1 MELGLAAPKYGDG
14 RFEVTGTLGAGGAG
28 VVYRAYDHQLR
39 RTVALKVLRHAA
51 GRDLYRFKREFR
63 SLADIVHPNLVALHE
78 LYASSEEWFFAMEL
92 VEGVSFIDW
101 VRPSKEPLHGPR
113 TRQDI
118 IAAPLDEERLR
129 KSLPQLIDALV
140 ALHRV
145 GKLHRDLKPSNVLV
159 TPEGRVVLLDFGLVA
174 GVAEDNHDGLA
185 VGTPVYM
192 SPEQAADQ
200 PLDTASDWYALGAM
214 LYEALTGRRP
224 FEGASD
230 QVMRRKQT
238 ERPTPPELLMTGV
251 AQDLALMAKSL
262 LEPVP
267 ALRPDGLALLAQLG
281 SAPSAAT
288 REIGRHRSRATFVG
302 RARELD
308 ALKSAFRDSR
318 RRGVSLFLHG
328 PSGIGKSTLIDH
340 FVKDLGED
348 AFVLSGR
355 CFERESV
362 PFKMLDGVVDSLT
375 NALLAIDNEQL
386 TGIISLDAPSL
397 VRLFPVLRRVTPLAE
412 LSGASTPANPQE
424 LRTRGF
430 SALRHMLGKLARV
443 RQVVIVVDDV
453 HWGDGDSSVFISEL
467 VSRPEPG
474 VLLIICHR
482 PEDYLGIVAAIRRAA
497 GPGIELRDVPLMPL
511 DEQESR
517 ALVRELAPDDWFAD
531 NLLPAAGGNPLLL
544 TELLRSADSAPS
556 SVEALVAARAA
567 RVSADAQ
574 ALLIVVSVAGRPISI
589 EIATHAAAVL
599 GGLDEAN
606 ELYAERLISLRRV
619 DGQLVLE
626 PSHDYVRASVVL
638 SLSPVAK
645 AGWHEALALSYE
657 AYEAS
662 DSQAV
667 VEHWL
672 AAGHPARAA
681 QHAVS
686 AAVAAEGAMAFL
698 RAVEMYQ
705 VAIEYGQWSGLE
717 LRDLVARRA
726 HALMNAGQLDEAIDG
741 YGRAARV
748 VLDEQSIDLERRRVE
763 QLLRR
768 GRLVEAL
775 PAAEAVLAGVGIKMS
790 LARVQRS
797 RLLPHWGGGKPRRLD
812 FVQRD
817 ASMVPVLDLR
827 RIDVLYS
834 ISSGLAFTDPSL
846 GRAVQQEL
854 MRHALAAGE
863 PVRVILALI
872 LETGYQAAAGTLSW
886 PAVEQLAERIKQVA
900 TSVAEPHLLGI
911 ADCGLGVAAFLAGR
925 WSQARLF
932 LEAGIATL
940 RSYGNDVRWELD
952 IAELYLLSSLL
963 YLGQWRELGRLQALF
978 VRDAAGRGDRV
989 SMAWMRSGRVASALV
1004 FHDKAQQAR
1013 EELDA
1018 AEADTPR
1025 DAFVLAQVHNLIARC
1040 SLDLQAGHAAATA
1053 SLLDTSKP
1061 VLVRAGAMQLEVL
1074 RVELE
1079 VLRAQAELARPDRDE
1094 RAARSI
1100 CDRLVKETSPMGVAI
1115 GHALRAISH
1124 AAHSPSSASEELE
1137 LAEKLFTEQSM
1148 EGWLQLC
1155 RLRRAQLQ
1163 PGPLGLA
1170 RAEAARDAL
1179 RDLGAFTPDAVADWM
1194 LPMPR
1199 ARR

>member
-1 MELGLAAPKYGDG
+1 MELGLVAPKYGDG

-39 RTVALKVLRHAA
+39 RSVALKVLRHAA

-63 SLADIVHPNLVALHE
+63 SLADLVHPNLVALHE
-78 LYASSEEWFFAMEL
+78 LYANSDEWFFAMEL

-101 VRPSKEPLHGPR
+101 VRPSKEPLHAPR

-118 IAAPLDEERLR
+118 VAAALDEERLR
-129 KSLPQLIDALV
+129 RALPQLIDALI

-238 ERPTPPELLMTGV
+238 ERPTPPELLMHGV
-251 AQDLALMAKSL
+251 SQDLALMAKSL

-281 SAPSAAT
+281 SAPSPAT

-302 RARELD
+302 RAREVEMLRAAYSD
-308 ALKSAFRDSR
+308 GR

-328 PSGIGKSTLIDH
+328 PSGIGKSTLLDH

-362 PFKMLDGVVDSLT
+362 PFKMLDGVVDTLT
-375 NALLAIDNEQL
+375 NALLAIDSEQL
-386 TGIISLDAPSL
+386 VSIIPLDAPSL
-397 VRLFPVLRRVTPLAE
+397 VRLFPVLRRVPPLAE
-412 LSGASTPANPQE
+412 LAATGAPANPQE
-424 LRTRGF
+424 LRARGF
-430 SALRHMLGKLARV
+430 SALRHLLAKLTRI
-443 RQVVIVVDDV
+443 RQVVVIVDDV
-453 HWGDGDSSVFISEL
+453 HWGDGDSAVFLSEL
-467 VSRPEPG
+467 VGRPEPG

-482 PEDYLGIVAAIRRAA
+482 PEDYLGIVADIRRSAQ
-497 GPGIELRDVPLMPL
+497 PGSEVRDVPLSPL

-544 TELLRSADSAPS
+544 TELLRATDSAPT
-556 SVEALVAARAA
+556 SVEALVATRAG

-574 ALLIVVSVAGRPISI
+574 ALLIVVCVAGRPISI

-599 GGLDEAN
+599 GGLDESN

-626 PSHDYVRASVVL
+626 PSHDYVRASVIL
-638 SLSPVAK
+638 SLSPAAK

-657 AYEAS
+657 AYEAL

-681 QHAVS
+681 QHAVA

-705 VAIEYGQWSGLE
+705 IAIEYGQWTGLE

-748 VLDEQSIDLERRRVE
+748 VLDEQSIDLERLRVE

-775 PAAEAVLAGVGIKMS
+775 PAAEAVLAGVGLK
-790 LARVQRS
+790 LPLQRAPRS
-797 RLLPHWGGGKPRRLD
+797 RLQPSWGGSRLRRLD
-812 FVQRD
+812 FVHRD
-817 ASMVPVLDLR
+817 ASMIPALELR

-834 ISSGLAFTDPSL
+834 ISNGLSFSDPSL
-846 GRAVQQEL
+846 GRTVQTEL
-854 MRHALAAGE
+854 LRYALAAGE
-863 PVRVILALI
+863 PVRVSLALI
-872 LETGYQAAAGTLSW
+872 LEAGYQAAAGARAWSTIE
-886 PAVEQLAERIKQVA
+886 VLAERIKEVA
-900 TSVAEPHLLGI
+900 TVVADPHLLGL
-911 ADCGLGVAAFLAGR
+911 ADCGLGVAAFFAGR

-940 RSYGNDVRWELD
+940 RSHGHDVRWQLD
-952 IAELYLLSSLL
+952 IAEIYLLSALQH
-963 YLGQWRELGRLQALF
+963 LGQWREMHRLYTMFL
-978 VRDAAGRGDRV
+978 RDATGRGDRA
-989 SMAWMRSGRVASALV
+989 SMAALRSTRICHALL
-1004 FHDKAQQAR
+1004 FQDKNLQLR

-1018 AEADTPR
+1018 VDAETPR
-1025 DAFVLAQVHNLIARC
+1025 DAFVLAQVRNLVARC
-1040 SLDLQAGHAAATA
+1040 SLEIYQGNPGVAV
-1053 SLLDTSKP
+1053 SLLESARP
-1061 VLVRAGAMQLEVL
+1061 VLARAGALHLEIH

-1079 VLRAQAELARPDRDE
+1079 SLRARAELARPDRDD
-1094 RAARSI
+1094 RAARTH
-1100 CDRLVKETSPMGVAI
+1100 CDRLLKESSPAGMAI
-1115 GHALRAISH
+1115 GHLLRGCALATTDIG
-1124 AAHSPSSASEELE
+1124 AAMSAMDS
-1137 LAEKLFTEQSM
+1137 AEKLFTELEM
-1148 EGWLQLC
+1148 VGWMHLA

-1163 PGPLGLA
+1163 DGALGLA
-1170 RAEAARDAL
+1170 RAEAARDQL
-1179 RDLGAFTPDAVADWM
+1179 RDLGALNPDAIANWM
-1194 LPMPR
+1194 CPMPR
-1199 ARR
+1199 GRR

>member
-1 MELGLAAPKYGDG
+1 MELGLAAPQYGDG

-39 RTVALKVLRHAA
+39 RTVALKVLRHAV

-101 VRPSKEPLHGPR
+101 VRPSKELSHGQR
-113 TRQDI
+113 SRHDI
-118 IAAPLDEERLR
+118 VAAPLDEDRLR
-129 KSLPQLIDALV
+129 RALPQLIDALV

-174 GVAEDNHDGLA
+174 GVAEDQHDGLA

-224 FEGASD
+224 FEGASE

-238 ERPTPPELLMTGV
+238 ERPTPPELLMSGV
-251 AQDLALMAKSL
+251 SQDLALMARSL

-302 RARELD
+302 RAREHDLLRG
-308 ALKSAFRDSR
+308 AYGDSR
-318 RRGVSLFLHG
+318 RRGVTVFLHG
-328 PSGIGKSTLIDH
+328 PSGIGKTTLIEH
-340 FVKDLGED
+340 FVKGLGED
-348 AFVLSGR
+348 SFVLAGR

-362 PFKMLDGVVDSLT
+362 PFKMLDGVVDMVT
-375 NALLAIDNEQL
+375 NALLAIESEEVASA
-386 TGIISLDAPSL
+386 IPLDAPSL
-397 VRLFPVLRRVTPLAE
+397 ARLFPVLRRVPMLAE
-412 LSGASTPANPQE
+412 LAATGTPANPQE
-424 LRTRGF
+424 LRARGF
-430 SALRHMLGKLARV
+430 SALRHLLAKLARI

-453 HWGDGDSSVFISEL
+453 HWGDGDSAVFLSEL
-467 VSRPEPG
+467 VARPEPG
-474 VLLIICHR
+474 ILLIVCHR
-482 PEDYLGIVAAIRRAA
+482 PEDYLGIVAGIRRAA
-497 GPGIELRDVPLMPL
+497 LPGSEVRDIPLQPL
-511 DEQESR
+511 DDQESR
-517 ALVRELAPDDWFAD
+517 ALVRELAPDEWFAD

-544 TELLRSADSAPS
+544 TELLRAADSAPS
-556 SVEALVAARAA
+556 SVESLVAVRAG

-574 ALLIVVSVAGRPISI
+574 ALLIVVSVAGRPLSI

-681 QHAVS
+681 QHAVA
-686 AAVAAEGAMAFL
+686 AAVSAEGAMAFL

-705 VAIEYGQWSGLE
+705 VAIEHGQWSGLE

-775 PAAEAVLAGVGIKMS
+775 PAAEAVLAGVGLRLN
-790 LARVQRS
+790 LARAPRG
-797 RLLPHWGGGKPRRLD
+797 RLQPPWGTRMRRLD
-812 FVQRD
+812 FVHRD
-817 ASMVPVLDLR
+817 AAMIPEAELR
-827 RIDVLYS
+827 RIDVLQS

-846 GRAVQQEL
+846 GRTVQTEL
-854 MRHALAAGE
+854 LRHALAAGE

-872 LETGYQAAAGTLSW
+872 LETGYQAASGARAW
-886 PAVEQLAERIKQVA
+886 PMVEVLAERIKAVA
-900 TSVAEPHLLGI
+900 MTVAEPHLLGI

-925 WSQARLF
+925 WPQARLF

-952 IAELYLLSSLL
+952 VAEVYLLSSLL
-963 YLGQWRELGRLQALF
+963 QLGQWREMVRLQGLF
-978 VRDAAGRGDRV
+978 VRDATGRGDRA
-989 SMAWMRSGRVASALV
+989 SMGALRSGRVASALV
-1004 FHDKAQQAR
+1004 FQDKAAQAR
-1013 EELDA
+1013 EDLEA
-1018 AEADTPR
+1018 VEADTPR
-1025 DAFVLAQVHNLIARC
+1025 DAFVFAQVHNLAARC
-1040 SLDLQAGHAAATA
+1040 NLELQQGNAVVAA
-1053 SLLDTSKP
+1053 SLLDSARP
-1061 VLVRAGAMQLEVL
+1061 VLSRAGALHVEVQRIDLEI
-1074 RVELE
+1074 
-1079 VLRAQAELARPDRDE
+1079 LRAVAEIVRPDRDD
-1094 RAARSI
+1094 RAARAY
-1100 CDRLVKETSPMGVAI
+1100 CDRLIKESAPMGVAV
-1115 GHALRAISH
+1115 GHALRGGLL
-1124 AAHSPSSASEELE
+1124 AASDVRAAMEALDH
-1137 LAEKLFTEQSM
+1137 AEKIFAEQEM
-1148 EGWLQLC
+1148 AGWMHLA
-1155 RLRRAQLQ
+1155 RLRKAQLQ
-1163 PGPLGLA
+1163 DGAVGLA
-1170 RAEAARDAL
+1170 RAEAARDQL
-1179 RDLGAFTPDAVADWM
+1179 RDLGAVSPDAIANWM
-1194 LPMPR
+1194 CPMPR
-1199 ARR
+1199 RR

>member
-1 MELGLAAPKYGDG
+1 MELGLAAPRYGDG

-101 VRPSKEPLHGPR
+101 VRPAKEPLHGPR

-118 IAAPLDEERLR
+118 ISAHLDEERLR
-129 KSLPQLIDALV
+129 RALPQLIDALV

-251 AQDLALMAKSL
+251 PQDLALMAKSL

-288 REIGRHRSRATFVG
+288 REIGRHRSRGTFVG
-302 RARELD
+302 RSREVEVLRN
-308 ALKSAFRDSR
+308 SFRDSR
-318 RRGVSLFLHG
+318 RRGMSLFLHG

-362 PFKMLDGVVDSLT
+362 PFKMLDGVVDALT
-375 NALLAIDNEQL
+375 NALLAIDTEQL
-386 TGIISLDAPSL
+386 AGVISLDAPSL
-397 VRLFPVLRRVTPLAE
+397 VRLFPVLRRVPSLADMG
-412 LSGASTPANPQE
+412 GASTPANPQE

-430 SALRHMLGKLARV
+430 SALRHMLTKLARI
-443 RQVVIVVDDV
+443 RQIVIVVDDV
-453 HWGDGDSSVFISEL
+453 HWGDGDSTVFISEL

-474 VLLIICHR
+474 ILLVICHR

-497 GPGIELRDVPLMPL
+497 APGVEVRDVPLLPL

-619 DGQLVLE
+619 DGQLMLE

-657 AYEAS
+657 AYEAA

-672 AAGHPARAA
+672 AAGHPTRAA
-681 QHAVS
+681 QHAVA

-705 VAIEYGQWSGLE
+705 VAIEYGQWSAVE

-741 YGRAARV
+741 YGHAARV
-748 VLDEQSIDLERRRVE
+748 VIDEQSIDLERRRVE

-775 PAAEAVLAGVGIKMS
+775 PAAEAVLAGVGVKMS
-790 LARVQRS
+790 LARVQRGK
-797 RLLPHWGGGKPRRLD
+797 LLPQWGGKSRRLD

-817 ASMVPVLDLR
+817 ASMIPALDLR
-827 RIDVLYS
+827 RIDCLYS

-854 MRHALAAGE
+854 MRYALAAGE
-863 PVRVILALI
+863 PVRVILTFI
-872 LETGYQAAAGTLSW
+872 LEAGYQASAGAKAW
-886 PAVEQLAERIKQVA
+886 PAVEHLAERIKQVA
-900 TSVAEPHLLGI
+900 TTVAEPHLLGI
-911 ADCGLGVAAFLAGR
+911 ADCGLGVAAFLCGR
-925 WSQARLF
+925 WAQARLF

-963 YLGQWRELGRLQALF
+963 YLGQWRELARLQSLF

-989 SMAWMRSGRVASALV
+989 SVSWLRSGRIASALV
-1004 FHDKAQQAR
+1004 FQDKSPQAR

-1040 SLDLQAGHAAATA
+1040 SLELQQGHAAATA
-1053 SLLDTSKP
+1053 TLLDTSKP
-1061 VLVRAGAMQLEVL
+1061 VLVRAGATGLEVL

-1079 VLRAQAELARPDRDE
+1079 ILRARAELMRPDRDE
-1094 RAARSI
+1094 RAARGI
-1100 CDRLVKETSPMGVAI
+1100 CDRLIKETSPMAVAT
-1115 GHALRAISH
+1115 GHALRGALH
-1124 AAHSPSSASEELE
+1124 AAHDPASASAEIE
-1137 LAEKLFTEQSM
+1137 LAEKLFVEQQM
-1148 EGWLQLC
+1148 EGMVQLC

-1163 PGPLGLA
+1163 QGPLGLA

-1179 RDLGAFTPDAVADWM
+1179 RDLGATSPDAICDWLIP
-1194 LPMPR
+1194 LPRPR
-1199 ARR
+1199 R

>member
-1 MELGLAAPKYGDG
+1 MEFGLVAPKYGDG

-39 RTVALKVLRHAA
+39 RSVALKVLRHAV

-78 LYASSEEWFFAMEL
+78 LYANSDEWFFAMEM

-101 VRPSKEPLHGPR
+101 VRPSKEPLNGPR

-118 IAAPLDEERLR
+118 VAAHLDDDRLR
-129 KSLPQLIDALV
+129 RALPQLIDALI

-174 GVAEDNHDGLA
+174 EVAEDDHDGLA

-224 FEGASD
+224 FEGANE

-251 AQDLALMAKSL
+251 SPDLALMAKSL

-267 ALRPDGLALLAQLG
+267 ALRPDGLALLAQMG
-281 SAPSAAT
+281 SAPSSAT
-288 REIGRHRSRATFVG
+288 REIGRNRSRATFVG
-302 RARELD
+302 RAREID
-308 ALKSAFRDSR
+308 ALRGAYGDSR
-318 RRGVSLFLHG
+318 RRGVALFLHG
-328 PSGIGKSTLIDH
+328 PSGIGKSTLLDH
-340 FVKDLGED
+340 FVKELGED
-348 AFVLSGR
+348 AFALSGR

-362 PFKMLDGVVDSLT
+362 PFKMLDGVVDTLT
-375 NALLAIDNEQL
+375 NALLAIDSDQL
-386 TGIISLDAPSL
+386 AAVISHDAASL
-397 VRLFPVLRRVTPLAE
+397 VRLFPVLRRVPALAE
-412 LSGASTPANPQE
+412 LAATGTPANPQE
-424 LRTRGF
+424 LRARGF
-430 SALRHMLGKLARV
+430 SALRYMLGKLARI
-443 RQVVIVVDDV
+443 RQVVVIVDDV
-453 HWGDGDSSVFISEL
+453 HWGDGDSAVFLSEL
-467 VSRPEPG
+467 VARPEPG
-474 VLLIICHR
+474 VLLLICHR
-482 PEDYLGIVAAIRRAA
+482 PEDYLGIVAGIRRAA
-497 GPGIELRDVPLMPL
+497 SPGAEPRDIALHPL

-544 TELLRSADSAPS
+544 TELLRAADSAPA
-556 SVEALVAARAA
+556 SVEALVAVRAA
-567 RVSADAQ
+567 RVSPDAQ
-574 ALLIVVSVAGRPISI
+574 ALLIVVAVAGRPISI

-599 GGLDEAN
+599 GGLDESN

-638 SLSPVAK
+638 SLSPSAK

-657 AYEAS
+657 AYEAA

-672 AAGHPARAA
+672 AAGHPSRAS
-681 QHAVS
+681 QHAVA
-686 AAVAAEGAMAFL
+686 AAVAAESAMAFL
-698 RAVEMYQ
+698 RAIEMYQ
-705 VAIEYGQWSGLE
+705 IAIEFGQWTGLE

-741 YGRAARV
+741 YGRAARI

-775 PAAEAVLAGVGIKMS
+775 PAAEAVLAGVGLK
-790 LARVQRS
+790 LALQRAARG
-797 RLLPHWGGGKPRRLD
+797 RLQPAWGGPRLRRLE
-812 FVQRD
+812 FVPRD
-817 ASMVPVLDLR
+817 AAMIPAVELR
-827 RIDVLYS
+827 RVDVLHS

-846 GRAVQQEL
+846 GRTVQNEL
-854 MRHALAAGE
+854 MRYSLEAGE
-863 PVRVILALI
+863 PVRVTLALI
-872 LETGYQAAAGTLSW
+872 LEAGYQAASGTRAWSTI
-886 PAVEQLAERIKQVA
+886 EILAERIKSVA
-900 TSVAEPHLLGI
+900 TAIAEPHLLGI

-940 RSYGNDVRWELD
+940 RSFGNDVRWELD
-952 IAELYLLSSLL
+952 VAEIYLLSSLL
-963 YLGQWRELGRLQALF
+963 QLGQWREMARLQTLF
-978 VRDAAGRGDRV
+978 VRDAAGRGDRA
-989 SMAWMRSGRVASALV
+989 SMGALRSGRIASASM
-1004 FHDKAQQAR
+1004 FQDRTSQAR
-1013 EELDA
+1013 EDLESV
-1018 AEADTPR
+1018 ENDTPR
-1025 DAFVLAQVHNLIARC
+1025 DAFVLAQVHNLVARC
-1040 SLDLQAGHAAATA
+1040 SLELYQGQAAVAAG
-1053 SLLDTSKP
+1053 LLDSSRA
-1061 VLVRAGAMQLEVL
+1061 VLARAGALHVEVL
-1074 RVELE
+1074 RIELE
-1079 VLRAQAELARPDRDE
+1079 SLRARAELARPDRDE
-1094 RAARSI
+1094 RAARSH
-1100 CDRLVKETSPMGVAI
+1100 CDRLVKETAPMGVAI
-1115 GHALRAISH
+1115 GHALRGCLLASH
-1124 AAHSPSSASEELE
+1124 DVGTAMDELAVAERLFAELE
-1137 LAEKLFTEQSM
+1137 MAGWVQLA
-1148 EGWLQLC
+1148 

-1163 PGPLGLA
+1163 DGALGLA
-1170 RAEAARDAL
+1170 RAEAARDQL
-1179 RDLGAFTPDAVADWM
+1179 RDLGAASPDAIADWM
-1194 LPMPR
+1194 CPMPR
-1199 ARR
+1199 SRR

>member
-14 RFEVTGTLGAGGAG
+14 RFEVMGTLGAGGAG

-63 SLADIVHPNLVALHE
+63 ALADIVHPNLVALHE
-78 LYASSEEWFFAMEL
+78 LYASSDEWFFAMEL

-101 VRPSKEPLHGPR
+101 VRPAKEPLHGPR
-113 TRQDI
+113 SRQDI
-118 IAAPLDEERLR
+118 IAAPLDEDRLR
-129 KSLPQLIDALV
+129 KALPQLIDALV

-159 TPEGRVVLLDFGLVA
+159 TPEGRVVLLDFGLIA

-238 ERPTPPELLMTGV
+238 ERPTPPELLMNGV
-251 AQDLALMAKSL
+251 APDLALMARSL

-288 REIGRHRSRATFVG
+288 REIGRHRSRGTFVG
-302 RARELD
+302 RGRELD
-308 ALKSAFRDSR
+308 SLRNSFRDSR
-318 RRGVSLFLHG
+318 RRGVALFLHG
-328 PSGIGKSTLIDH
+328 PSGIGKSTLVEH
-340 FVKDLGED
+340 FLKGLGED

-362 PFKMLDGVVDSLT
+362 PFKMLDGVVDAMT
-375 NALLAIDNEQL
+375 NALLAIESEQL
-386 TGIISLDAPSL
+386 PGVISVDAPSL
-397 VRLFPVLRRVTPLAE
+397 VRLFPVLRRVPALAE
-412 LSGASTPANPQE
+412 LVNANTPANPQE

-430 SALRHMLGKLARV
+430 SALRHMLAKLARL

-453 HWGDGDSSVFISEL
+453 HWGDGDSAVFIADL
-467 VSRPEPG
+467 VARPEPG
-474 VLLIICHR
+474 ILLVICHR
-482 PEDYLGIVAAIRRAA
+482 PEDYLGIVAAIRRAGGHGA
-497 GPGIELRDVPLMPL
+497 EVRDVPLLPL

-619 DGQLVLE
+619 DGRLVLE

-657 AYEAS
+657 AYEAA

-681 QHAVS
+681 QHAVT

-705 VAIEYGQWSGLE
+705 VAIEHGQWSAHE

-748 VLDEQSIDLERRRVE
+748 VLDDQSIDLERRRVE

-775 PAAEAVLAGVGIKMS
+775 PAAEAVLAGLGIKMS

-797 RLLPHWGGGKPRRLD
+797 RLLPQWGGLRPKKLE

-817 ASMVPVLDLR
+817 ASTVPAIELR

-834 ISSGLAFTDPSL
+834 ISSGLAFTDPQL
-846 GRAVQQEL
+846 GRTVQHEL
-854 MRHALAAGE
+854 LRAALATGE
-863 PVRVILALI
+863 PVRVILTFI
-872 LETGYQAAAGTLSW
+872 LETGYQAAAGARAW
-886 PAVEQLAERIKQVA
+886 PIVEQLAERIKQVA
-900 TSVAEPHLLGI
+900 TTVAEPHLLGI

-925 WSQARLF
+925 WAQARMF
-932 LEAGIATL
+932 LEAGISTL

-963 YLGQWRELGRLQALF
+963 HLGQWRELARLQALF

-989 SMAWMRSGRVASALV
+989 SMGWLRSGRVASALV
-1004 FHDKAQQAR
+1004 FQDKAAQAR
-1013 EELDA
+1013 EELEI

-1040 SLDLQAGHAAATA
+1040 SLELQQGNAAAAA
-1053 SLLDTSKP
+1053 SLLDSSKS
-1061 VLVRAGAMQLEVL
+1061 VLTRSGATQLEVL

-1079 VLRAQAELARPDRDE
+1079 SLRARAELARPDRDE
-1094 RAARSI
+1094 RAARGL
-1100 CDRLVKETSPMGVAI
+1100 CDRLVKDGAPMAVAL
-1115 GHALRAISH
+1115 GHALRGALNASH
-1124 AAHSPSSASEELE
+1124 DPGPAVTELE
-1137 LAEKLFTEQSM
+1137 LAERLFSEQGM
-1148 EGWLQLC
+1148 EGWVQLC
-1155 RLRRAQLQ
+1155 RLRRAELQ

-1170 RAEAARDAL
+1170 RLEAARDAL
-1179 RDLGAFTPDAVADWM
+1179 RDLGAVRPDEIADWM
-1194 LPMPR
+1194 LPMP
-1199 ARR
+1199 ARRR

>member
-39 RTVALKVLRHAA
+39 RSVALKVLRHAA

-78 LYASSEEWFFAMEL
+78 LYANSDEWFFAMEL

-118 IAAPLDEERLR
+118 VAAPLDEDRLR
-129 KSLPQLIDALV
+129 RALPQLIDALV

-174 GVAEDNHDGLA
+174 GVAEDDHDGLA

-224 FEGASD
+224 FEGASE

-238 ERPTPPELLMTGV
+238 ERPTPPELLMSGV
-251 AQDLALMAKSL
+251 SQDLALMAKSL

-302 RARELD
+302 RVREQEVLRG
-308 ALKSAFRDSR
+308 AYGDSR
-318 RRGVSLFLHG
+318 RRGVSVFLHG
-328 PSGIGKSTLIDH
+328 PSGIGKSTLLDH
-340 FVKDLGED
+340 FVKDLGEES
-348 AFVLSGR
+348 FVLSGR

-362 PFKMLDGVVDSLT
+362 PFKMLDGVVDTLT
-375 NALLAIDNEQL
+375 NALLAIETDQL
-386 TGIISLDAPSL
+386 DAIIPHDAPSL
-397 VRLFPVLRRVTPLAE
+397 VRLFPVLRRVPPLAE
-412 LSGASTPANPQE
+412 LAQTVAPASPQE
-424 LRTRGF
+424 LRARGF
-430 SALRHMLGKLARV
+430 SALRYMLAKLARI
-443 RQVVIVVDDV
+443 RQVVIIVDDV
-453 HWGDGDSSVFISEL
+453 HWGDGDSAVFLSEL
-467 VSRPEPG
+467 VARPEPG
-474 VLLIICHR
+474 ILLIACHR
-482 PEDYLGIVAAIRRAA
+482 PEDYLGIVAGIRRTAPT
-497 GPGIELRDVPLMPL
+497 GGEVRDLPLMPL

-544 TELLRSADSAPS
+544 TELLRAADSAPT
-556 SVEALVAARAA
+556 SVEALVAVRAA

-574 ALLIVVSVAGRPISI
+574 ALLIVVSVAGRPLSI

-638 SLSPVAK
+638 SLSPAAK

-657 AYEAS
+657 AYEAA

-672 AAGHPARAA
+672 AAGHPTRAA

-686 AAVAAEGAMAFL
+686 AAVSAESAMAFL

-705 VAIEYGQWSGLE
+705 VAIEYGQWNGHE

-775 PAAEAVLAGVGIKMS
+775 PAAEAVLAGVGLKLGLS
-790 LARVQRS
+790 RAQRG
-797 RLLPHWGGGKPRRLD
+797 RLQPPWGGPRLRRLD
-812 FVQRD
+812 FVPRD
-817 ASMVPVLDLR
+817 ASMIHPLELR
-827 RIDVLYS
+827 RIDVLQS

-846 GRAVQQEL
+846 GRTVQNEL
-854 MRHALAAGE
+854 IRHALAAGE
-863 PVRVILALI
+863 PTRVTLALI
-872 LETGYQAAAGTLSW
+872 LETGYQAAAGTKAW
-886 PAVEQLAERIKQVA
+886 PTVEILAERIKAVSSTIGEA
-900 TSVAEPHLLGI
+900 HLLGI

-925 WSQARLF
+925 WPQARLF

-952 IAELYLLSSLL
+952 VAEVYLLSSLL
-963 YLGQWRELGRLQALF
+963 HLGQWREMSRLQALF
-978 VRDAAGRGDRV
+978 VRDAIGRGDRS
-989 SMAWMRSGRVASALV
+989 SMGALRSGRVASALV
-1004 FHDKAQQAR
+1004 FQDKAAQAR
-1013 EELDA
+1013 EELA
-1018 AEADTPR
+1018 AVEADTPR
-1025 DAFVLAQVHNLIARC
+1025 DAFVFAQVHNLAARC
-1040 SLDLQAGHAAATA
+1040 ALEIQQGQAAEAAA
-1053 SLLDTSKP
+1053 LLDASRP
-1061 VLVRAGAMQLEVL
+1061 VLARAGAVHVEVQRIEFEAL
-1074 RVELE
+1074 RV
-1079 VLRAQAELARPDRDE
+1079 RAEIARPDRDD

-1100 CDRLVKETSPMGVAI
+1100 CERLMKETAPMGVAL
-1115 GHALRAISH
+1115 GQALRGCLM
-1124 AAHSPSSASEELE
+1124 AHIDERTAMESLESSERLFSELDM
-1137 LAEKLFTEQSM
+1137 S
-1148 EGWLQLC
+1148 GWMHLV

-1163 PGPLGLA
+1163 DGALGLA
-1170 RAEAARDAL
+1170 RAEAARDQL
-1179 RDLGAFTPDAVADWM
+1179 RDLGAVSPDAIADWM
-1194 LPMPR
+1194 VPMPR
-1199 ARR
+1199 RR

>member
-1 MELGLAAPKYGDG
+1 M
-14 RFEVTGTLGAGGAG
+14 TGTLGAGGAG

-39 RTVALKVLRHAA
+39 RTVALKVLRHAV

-78 LYASSEEWFFAMEL
+78 LYASSDEWFFAMEM

-118 IAAPLDEERLR
+118 ISAPLDEDRLR
-129 KSLPQLIDALV
+129 KALPQLIDALV

-224 FEGASD
+224 FEGASE

-238 ERPTPPELLMTGV
+238 ERPTPPEALMAGV

-308 ALKSAFRDSR
+308 ALRGAFRDSR

-348 AFVLSGR
+348 AFILSGR

-362 PFKMLDGVVDSLT
+362 PFKMLDGVVDALT
-375 NALLAIDNEQL
+375 NALLAIDAEQL
-386 TGIISLDAPSL
+386 AAIISVDAPSL
-397 VRLFPVLRRVTPLAE
+397 VRLFPVLRRVPPLAE
-412 LSGASTPANPQE
+412 VSGASTPANPQE

-430 SALRHMLGKLARV
+430 AALRHMLAKLSRV

-474 VLLIICHR
+474 ILLLICHR

-497 GPGIELRDVPLMPL
+497 APGVELRDVPLLPL

-657 AYEAS
+657 AYEAA

-686 AAVAAEGAMAFL
+686 AAVAAETAMAFL

-775 PAAEAVLAGVGIKMS
+775 PAAEAVLAGVGLKMS
-790 LARVQRS
+790 LTRVQRS
-797 RLLPHWGGGKPRRLD
+797 RLLPQWGGGNKARRLD

-817 ASMVPVLDLR
+817 ASMIPVLDLR

-872 LETGYQAAAGTLSW
+872 LEAGYQATTGTRAW

-900 TSVAEPHLLGI
+900 TAIAEPHLLGI

-925 WSQARLF
+925 WSQARMF
-932 LEAGIATL
+932 LEAGIGTL

-963 YLGQWRELGRLQALF
+963 YLGQWREMARLQTLF
-978 VRDAAGRGDRV
+978 VRDAGGRGDRA
-989 SMAWMRSGRVASALV
+989 SMGWLRSGRIANALV
-1004 FHDKAQQAR
+1004 FQDKAAQAR
-1013 EELDA
+1013 EELEV
-1018 AEADTPR
+1018 AESDTPR

-1040 SLDLQAGHAAATA
+1040 SLELQQGHADTAAN
-1053 SLLDTSKP
+1053 LLDSSKA
-1061 VLVRAGAMQLEVL
+1061 VLARAGATQV
-1074 RVELE
+1074 E
-1079 VLRAQAELARPDRDE
+1079 VLRAELDILRARAELARPDRDE
-1094 RAARSI
+1094 RAARGF
-1100 CDRLVKETSPMGVAI
+1100 CDRLIKDTSPMAVAA
-1115 GHALRAISH
+1115 GHALRGVLHASH
-1124 AAHSPSSASEELE
+1124 DGASAAELE
-1137 LAEKLFTEQSM
+1137 LAERMFAEQAM
-1148 EGWLQLC
+1148 EGWVHLC

-1163 PGPLGLA
+1163 SGPLGLA
-1170 RAEAARDAL
+1170 RVEAARDAL
-1179 RDLGAFTPDAVADWM
+1179 RDLGAFSPDAIADWM

>member
-1 MELGLAAPKYGDG
+1 MELGLASPQYGDG

-39 RTVALKVLRHAA
+39 RTVALKVLRHAV

-78 LYASSEEWFFAMEL
+78 LYASPEEWFFAMEL

-101 VRPSKEPLHGPR
+101 VRPSKELPHGPR
-113 TRQDI
+113 SRQDI
-118 IAAPLDEERLR
+118 VAAALDEDRLR
-129 KSLPQLIDALV
+129 RALPQLIDALV

-251 AQDLALMAKSL
+251 SQDLALMAKSL

-302 RARELD
+302 RSRELD
-308 ALKSAFRDSR
+308 LLRGAFGDSR
-318 RRGVSLFLHG
+318 RRGVTVFLHG
-328 PSGIGKSTLIDH
+328 PSGIGKSTLLEQ
-340 FVKDLGED
+340 FVKGLGEEV
-348 AFVLSGR
+348 FVLAGR

-362 PFKMLDGVVDSLT
+362 PFKMLDGVVDMVT
-375 NALLAIDNEQL
+375 NALLAIE
-386 TGIISLDAPSL
+386 TEEVASTIPLDAPSL
-397 VRLFPVLRRVTPLAE
+397 VRLFPVLRRVPMLAE
-412 LSGASTPANPQE
+412 LAATGTPASPQE
-424 LRTRGF
+424 LRARGF
-430 SALRHMLGKLARV
+430 SALRHLLSKLARI
-443 RQVVIVVDDV
+443 RQVAILVDDV
-453 HWGDGDSSVFISEL
+453 HWGDGDSAVFLSEL
-467 VSRPEPG
+467 VARPEPG
-474 VLLIICHR
+474 VLLVICHR
-482 PEDYLGIVAAIRRAA
+482 PEDYLGIVAGIRRAA
-497 GPGIELRDVPLMPL
+497 TPGSEVRDVPLMPL

-517 ALVRELAPDDWFAD
+517 ALVRELAPDEWFAD

-544 TELLRSADSAPS
+544 TELLRTADSAPS
-556 SVEALVAARAA
+556 SVEALVAVRAG

-672 AAGHPARAA
+672 AAGHPTRAA
-681 QHAVS
+681 QHAVA

-705 VAIEYGQWSGLE
+705 VAIDHGQWTAHE

-775 PAAEAVLAGVGIKMS
+775 PAAEAVLGGVGLRLN
-790 LARVQRS
+790 LARAPRS
-797 RLLPHWGGGKPRRLD
+797 RLQPPWGSAKLRRLD

-817 ASMVPVLDLR
+817 ASMIAEMDLR
-827 RIDVLYS
+827 RIDVLQS

-846 GRAVQQEL
+846 GRTVQNEL
-854 MRHALAAGE
+854 LRHVLAAGE
-863 PVRVILALI
+863 PNRVVLALI
-872 LETGYQAAAGTLSW
+872 LETGYQAASGSKAWST
-886 PAVEQLAERIKQVA
+886 VEMLAEHIKAAAANVI
-900 TSVAEPHLLGI
+900 EPHVLGV

-925 WSQARLF
+925 WPQARLF

-952 IAELYLLSSLL
+952 IAEFYLLSTLL
-963 YLGQWRELGRLQALF
+963 YLGQWRELARLQALF
-978 VRDAAGRGDRV
+978 LRDATGRGDRA
-989 SMAWMRSGRVASALV
+989 SMGALRSGRVAGALV
-1004 FHDKAQQAR
+1004 FLDKAAQAR
-1013 EELDA
+1013 EDLDA
-1018 AEADTPR
+1018 VEADTPR
-1025 DAFVLAQVHNLIARC
+1025 DAFVFAQVHNLAARC
-1040 SLDLQAGHAAATA
+1040 SLEIQQGNSALAAT
-1053 SLLDTSKP
+1053 LLDGARP
-1061 VLVRAGAMQLEVL
+1061 VLSRAGALHVEVQ
-1074 RVELE
+1074 RIELE
-1079 VLRAQAELARPDRDE
+1079 ALRATAEIARPGRDD
-1094 RAARSI
+1094 RAARGF
-1100 CDRLVKETSPMGVAI
+1100 CDRLVKESAPMGTAL
-1115 GHALRAISH
+1115 GHALRGALLATSDLRQAMDNFDH
-1124 AAHSPSSASEELE
+1124 AEKIFTELE
-1137 LAEKLFTEQSM
+1137 MVGWMHLA
-1148 EGWLQLC
+1148 

-1163 PGPLGLA
+1163 DGAVGLA
-1170 RAEAARDAL
+1170 RAEAARDQL
-1179 RDLGAFTPDAVADWM
+1179 RDLGANAPDAVANW
-1194 LPMPR
+1194 LCPMPR
-1199 ARR
+1199 RR